1 MFKDAQYH
9 ELIRKTI
16 VAFGTLFNDM
26 YIYRKSSTGKV
37 TQKMKV
43 PLAYGPKQDLNRFLP
58 IIIEGCK
65 NNKKF
70 PCSKGNQLRDFLHV
84 RDLVDIII
92 KSLMSNKTK
101 GQIINAGT
109 GKPKKLKT
117 IINYVRKISKG
128 GYPQF
133 GKVKLR
139 KDEIL
144 KIYPSMKKIKK
155 LINWTPR
162 ISFEKGVKN
171 TIKFYNE

>member
-1 MFKDAQYH
+1 
-9 ELIRKTI
+9 
-16 VAFGTLFNDM
+16 
-26 YIYRKSSTGKV
+26 
-37 TQKMKV
+37 
-43 PLAYGPKQDLNRFLP
+43 
-58 IIIEGCK
+58 
-65 NNKKF
+65 
-70 PCSKGNQLRDFLHV
+70 
-84 RDLVDIII
+84 
-92 KSLMSNKTK
+92 MSNKTK